1 MFGGGGFN
9 VAGPVLLV
17 LAVTFWQI
25 APPQSLRAQ
34 RLRGKVAATDNDD
47 APFLLALWR
56 QLWPLVGL
64 ALALLVAWI
73 GALAYGRVR
82 LL

>member
-1 MFGGGGFN
+1 
-9 VAGPVLLV
+9 
-17 LAVTFWQI
+17 
-25 APPQSLRAQ
+25 
-34 RLRGKVAATDNDD
+34 VAATDNDD

-56 QLWPLVGL
+56 QLWQLVGL

-73 GALAYGRVR
+73 RLAYGLVR

>member
-1 MFGGGGFN
+1 
-9 VAGPVLLV
+9 
-17 LAVTFWQI
+17 
-25 APPQSLRAQ
+25 
-34 RLRGKVAATDNDD
+34 VAATDNDD

-56 QLWPLVGL
+56 QLWQLVGL

-73 GALAYGRVR
+73 GALAYGLVR